1 MLAAA
6 CGSTGALSGSAAVG
20 IEGMDAVVE
29 GGVKAC
35 GAVGSAAAANS
46 KAKSFPVPSFVACAL
61 LTSPWDEIS
70 TPQIFLGFSSSTA
83 TSQSLPSGLR
93 DFVLTTRALAMLF
106 VEGTSKRIEFPASKF
121 LGA

>member
-1 MLAAA
+1 
-6 CGSTGALSGSAAVG
+6 
-20 IEGMDAVVE
+20 MDAVVE
-29 GGVKAC
+29 GGVKPC

-70 TPQIFLGFSSSTA
+70 PPQIFLGFSSSTE
-83 TSQSLPSGLR
+83 SYQILPSGMM
-93 DFVLTTRALAMLF
+93 DFVLTSRALEMLF
-106 VEGTSKRIEFPASKF
+106 VEGSSKRIEFPVSKF